1 MRFGSTCTQKQA
13 FGLVLHSPFAIFA
26 PSFRGKFMK
35 NKLLYTFLFTLLVV
49 AGLFAM
55 HFLPSVSFCGKPLR
69 KVDLLSDIRIKKEIV
84 APVDSDT
91 LGVAASRKACFCG
104 YLQEWNGLH

>member
-1 MRFGSTCTQKQA
+1 
-13 FGLVLHSPFAIFA
+13 
-26 PSFRGKFMK
+26 MK

-55 HFLPSVSFCGKPLR
+55 HFAVCFFGGEPLR
-69 KVDLLSDIRIKKEIV
+69 RVDLLSDIRIKKGNSRTYS
-84 APVDSDT
+84 SDT
-91 LGVAASRKACFCG
+91 LMLPPPKACFCG